1 MFTVIASLSLKAQL
15 ESYRVSDLAS
25 EQERHG
31 TLVAGTGEVVR
42 NRMMEALVCHAKP
55 LGLHLLDL

>member
-1 MFTVIASLSLKAQL
+1 M
-15 ESYRVSDLAS
+15 SDLAS
-25 EQERHG
+25 EQGRHG